1 MPYRT
6 DGHRSPRASS
16 THLLRHSMRRPRVP
30 AIPHERDP
38 PPLFFRQSQKE
49 DRMAQS
55 GWMKRWVFAAL
66 CAVAHAKEGD
76 RADPAS
82 KAQAIGQVEVRR
94 VNPKLK
100 NALVHP
106 FQTSWVPPAADST
119 SKELLSVMLN
129 DPAVV
134 FTYGLSP
141 SSREAVQVLQSTGC
155 GFTEGS
161 LFESNLFFGE
171 FARARSP
178 FVPY

>member
-16 THLLRHSMRRPRVP
+16 THLLRHSMRRTLVH

-49 DRMAQS
+49 DRMAHS
-55 GWMKRWVFAAL
+55 GWMKHWVLAAL

-76 RADPAS
+76 GVRKVRAGALP
-82 KAQAIGQVEVRR
+82 G

-106 FQTSWVPPAADST
+106 FKTSWVPPAADST
-119 SKELLSVMLN
+119 SEELLSVMLN

>member
-1 MPYRT
+1 
-6 DGHRSPRASS
+6 
-16 THLLRHSMRRPRVP
+16 
-30 AIPHERDP
+30 
-38 PPLFFRQSQKE
+38 
-49 DRMAQS
+49 MAQS

-171 FARARSP
+171 FARAQSP